1 MAAMMFDLDH
11 ITKGCGMKRQ
21 RSMVCVGIVA
31 AVMLAA
37 VSAWGG
43 ETGWGVADPY
53 GKLYKNSERDRVKGV
68 VEGFREVVPMEGMDP
83 GLALVVKDGDG
94 YDVEVHLGPKPFV
107 SEAESGLRV
116 GDEVKVKGVWAE
128 LKGRDIFMAA
138 KVKRGEYSEYK
149 VRRTR
154 DGMPFWALTPEEL
167 ARERSSD

>member
-1 MAAMMFDLDH
+1 
-11 ITKGCGMKRQ
+11 MKRQ
-21 RSMVCVGIVA
+21 YEIFYRGLAVA
-31 AVMLAA
+31 VVLAA

-43 ETGWGVADPY
+43 ERGWGVEDPY

-68 VEGFREVVPMEGMDP
+68 VQGFKEIVPMDGMDP
-83 GLALVVKDGDG
+83 GLALIVKDSYGD
-94 YDVEVHLGPKPFV
+94 DVEVHLGPKPFV

-154 DGMPFWALTPEEL
+154 DGMPFWALSPEEL
-167 ARERSSD
+167 EKERRSD